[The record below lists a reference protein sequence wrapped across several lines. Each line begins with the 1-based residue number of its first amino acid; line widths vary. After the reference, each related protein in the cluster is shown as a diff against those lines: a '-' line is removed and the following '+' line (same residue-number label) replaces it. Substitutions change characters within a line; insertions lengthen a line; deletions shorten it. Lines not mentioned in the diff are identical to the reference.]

1 MRSGRPG
8 PRFRLN
14 QRGVGLMEIIVATVI
29 ATVAVLGLAYTI
41 GTGRGLINRYEV
53 GRAGLAEAQRRM
65 EQLIVLKPTAPELQ
79 IPSGSSITYADPF
92 VVNTT
97 TVGTSAYT
105 VAWFHDPSSTVSN
118 STDLKRVT
126 VRVSWT
132 AGPADSDAVTLER
145 YFPIN

>member
-1 MRSGRPG
+1 MRSTPSE
-8 PRFRLN
+8 PRTRLD

-65 EQLIVLKPTAPELQ
+65 ESLVALKSTAPELL
-79 IPSGSSITYADPF
+79 IPAGSSVTYADPF
-92 VVNTT
+92 VMGVT

-105 VAWFHDPSSTVSN
+105 VAWVHDPSSTVANSN
-118 STDLKRVT
+118 DLRRVT

-132 AGPADSDAVTLER
+132 LGGPDSDAVTLQR
-145 YFPIN
+145 YFPAH